1 VSLAAAALVAAVDWV
16 AVAVGRRSIELVT
29 KPLVIVLL
37 IGVAATLSPESG
49 AQWLLFAGALVASL
63 LGDVAL
69 LASARWFIAGLGAF
83 VVAHSLYIVGLLIE
97 PGTPDSPVFGLL
109 VVLPVGLLY
118 GSRIVRGASE
128 RRGRLLA
135 VAVVAYLLVIS
146 GTVVAAGVSGDP
158 VARIGALA
166 LLASDA
172 ILGWNRFVRP
182 IPQGRLLTRIPYHAG
197 QALMVLSLVG

>member
-1 VSLAAAALVAAVDWV
+1 MAAAALVAAVDWV
-16 AVAVGRRSIELVT
+16 AVAVGRRSIEVVT

-37 IGVAATLSPESG
+37 IGVATTLSPESG
-49 AQWLLFAGALVASL
+49 AQWLLFVGALVASL

-69 LASARWFIAGLGAF
+69 LATARWFIAGLGAF
-83 VVAHSLYIVGLLIE
+83 AVAHLLYIVGLLIE

-172 ILGWNRFVRP
+172 ILGWNRFVSP
-182 IPQGRLLTRIPYHAG
+182 IPQGRLLTRIPYHSG

>member
-1 VSLAAAALVAAVDWV
+1 MAAAALVAAVDWV
-16 AVAVGRRSIELVT
+16 AVAVGRRSIEVVT

-37 IGVAATLSPESG
+37 IGVATTLSPESG
-49 AQWLLFAGALVASL
+49 AQWLLFVGALVASL

-69 LASARWFIAGLGAF
+69 LATARWFIAGLGAF
-83 VVAHSLYIVGLLIE
+83 AVAHLLYIVGLLIE

-109 VVLPVGLLY
+109 VVVPVGLLY

-172 ILGWNRFVRP
+172 ILGWNRFVSP
-182 IPQGRLLTRIPYHAG
+182 IPQGRLLTRIPYHSG